1 MPPKASRKK
10 KTSVRGA
17 KPVSVTRKR
26 RGGRPNKV
34 ADPVLALGEHRERL
48 EAWFEEA
55 RTVQEVTLQGI
66 RRLVE
71 TTGAQARGVSEQIVA
86 EMEKL
91 EAHARTL
98 KERHAKSASEPH
110 SPGCEEV

>member
-10 KTSVRGA
+10 KTSVRA
-17 KPVSVTRKR
+17 TKPVSVTRKR
-26 RGGRPNKV
+26 RVGRPAKI

-48 EAWFEEA
+48 EAWFEEV
-55 RTVQEVTLQGI
+55 RNVQEVTLQGI
-66 RRLVE
+66 RQLVE

-91 EAHARTL
+91 EAHARKL
-98 KERHAKSASEPH
+98 KERHAKSFSEPH
-110 SPGCEEV
+110 SSRCEEG

>member
-1 MPPKASRKK
+1 MPPKARRKK
-10 KTSVRGA
+10 KTPVRA
-17 KPVSVTRKR
+17 VKPVPITRKR
-26 RGGRPNKV
+26 RVGRSAKA

-66 RRLVE
+66 RQLVE
-71 TTGAQARGVSEQIVA
+71 TTGAQARGVSEQIVV

-91 EAHARTL
+91 EAHCRKL
-98 KERHAKSASEPH
+98 KERHAKLVSEPH
-110 SPGCEEV
+110 PTGCEEV